1 MIRPLVGG
9 TEDGPPLVGLT
20 ENNLGL
26 RRAGRPSPQIFSE
39 GVISKGAGVGGVGPA
54 VGSKGSKGKEKVS
67 EEEFRP
73 RFGPN
78 MV

>member
-26 RRAGRPSPQIFSE
+26 RRAERPSPQIFSE

-54 VGSKGSKGKEKVS
+54 GETKGSKGKEKVL
-67 EEEFRP
+67 EEEF
-73 RFGPN
+73 GL
-78 MV
+78 